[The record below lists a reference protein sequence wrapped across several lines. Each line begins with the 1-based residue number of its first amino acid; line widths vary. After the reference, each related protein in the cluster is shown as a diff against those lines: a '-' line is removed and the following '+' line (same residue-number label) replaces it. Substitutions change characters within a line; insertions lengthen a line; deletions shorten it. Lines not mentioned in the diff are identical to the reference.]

1 MCYSRRRLEGM
12 LGLGGPSKRDLSE
25 SVSKIEA
32 RISLYKIRY
41 VAEYG
46 FAYSSRVRF
55 DSLQIVRI

>member
-1 MCYSRRRLEGM
+1 M

-55 DSLQIVRI
+55 YSLQIVRI